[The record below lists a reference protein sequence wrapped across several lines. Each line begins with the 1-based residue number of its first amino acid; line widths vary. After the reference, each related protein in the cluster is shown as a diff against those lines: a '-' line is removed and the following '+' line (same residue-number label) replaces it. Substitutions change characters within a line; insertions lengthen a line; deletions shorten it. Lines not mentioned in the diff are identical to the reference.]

1 MMDGLGARLVLCL
14 GATSPCANVFTYG
27 VLGITLMSFSRER
40 TPFKHLKL
48 ASFAPL
54 MYGFSFLF
62 SSTDIEDNC
71 HLYRSAE
78 RTSCP
83 KCRSSRKYFCYTC
96 YIPVGISPDC
106 LPTVKLPLPVDIIK
120 HKLERV
126 GKSTAAHACT
136 LSPHSVNIHIYP
148 DIPSYP
154 DKSKVLL
161 LYPSPDVPSLESL
174 VSGQIKDPN
183 ESPTDSSATK
193 KKCVQGTLCERLIV
207 IDSTWSQAK
216 RISED
221 KRLKD
226 VQRVQLKQVETL
238 FWR

>member
-54 MYGFSFLF
+54 
-62 SSTDIEDNC
+62 I
-71 HLYRSAE
+71 SAE

-161 LYPSPDVPSLESL
+161 LYPSPVSTKQLPPTSTFTSLFATRMFHLLNLWSL
-174 VSGQIKDPN
+174 DRSRIPMRVLPTALLQRRNVYREHCVNASLLLTQHGLKPN
-183 ESPTDSSATK
+183 EYQKIRD
-193 KKCVQGTLCERLIV
+193 
-207 IDSTWSQAK
+207 
-216 RISED
+216 
-221 KRLKD
+221 
-226 VQRVQLKQVETL
+226 
-238 FWR
+238 

>member
-54 MYGFSFLF
+54 
-62 SSTDIEDNC
+62 I
-71 HLYRSAE
+71 SAE

-216 RISED
+216 RISE
-221 KRLKD
+221 
-226 VQRVQLKQVETL
+226 V
-238 FWR
+238 